1 MKKKI
6 LKDLEQEHN
15 KSIDVPQFSFKI
27 IVNKASLS
35 DKAKD
40 YLNENYSVTL
50 DNLYS
55 FELESFASLK

>member
-1 MKKKI
+1 MDIPK
-6 LKDLEQEHN
+6 
-15 KSIDVPQFSFKI
+15 FSFKI

-35 DKAKD
+35 DKAKE
-40 YLNENYSVTL
+40 YLNENYSITL